1 MGSAE
6 GEAAPHDLLQPLPG
20 LRQLEGGAEASSWGA
35 VMDDGG
41 AGPTPFSSAPVHTA
55 PSETGTRGGARD
67 VGRGWRGERRVDGKC
82 LPIRSPPP
90 SPGPSCGLQVTRAQ
104 GDPFLLLAP
113 HPTPR
118 MHTPGLLPIPPRP
131 RALATPAL
139 AMVGVQEVKGTS
151 CGTPCPQS
159 LPSAGLDSCR
169 LPGRC
174 LLRPLGPQRQGRRP
188 ASVCE

>member
-55 PSETGTRGGARD
+55 PSETGMRGGARD
-67 VGRGWRGERRVDGKC
+67 AGRGWRGERRVDGKC

-90 SPGPSCGLQVTRAQ
+90 SPGPSRGLQVTRRSGRPLSRPRPSPQTANAHTWS
-104 GDPFLLLAP
+104 AP
-113 HPTPR
+113 HPPATSSPR
-118 MHTPGLLPIPPRP
+118 HPRFGHGRGPGGEGDLVWDPLPPESPVCRSRLVPPAGPLSAPAP
-131 RALATPAL
+131 RSPAPR
-139 AMVGVQEVKGTS
+139 QK
-151 CGTPCPQS
+151 
-159 LPSAGLDSCR
+159 AG
-169 LPGRC
+169 
-174 LLRPLGPQRQGRRP
+174 
-188 ASVCE
+188 